1 MKKKNMK
8 VLSVCSLASLV
19 ISGSVISTTGVKAA
33 DTNTTTRLGGSDR
46 YETAVKISQNG
57 WKSGSDYVVLAN
69 GQGFA
74 DALCANP
81 IAKSKNAPI
90 LLTESTSL
98 NSSTLA
104 ELKRLNA
111 KHVIIVGGTGVV
123 PTAIENTI
131 KTQLNADVTRYGGA
145 DRYETSVKIAAA
157 LGNTSKIV
165 LASGRDFAD
174 ALSAGPAAS
183 IEGIPVVLTQPDQL
197 PSTTS
202 DYIKGNTN
210 LTKTYVIGGTGSV
223 SASLYNTLKN
233 PERFGGIDRFE
244 TNAKVIDGFKS
255 DFNFNNAYVALG
267 KGPIGNEFADSL
279 TGGALAAKNKNP
291 LVITSNPISSYT
303 TGILKDKLTTSSTLT
318 ILGGTGNITDTMIST
333 LKDAI
338 TNSPSTGGGGGSS
351 TPANYAPTPS
361 ASDNYL
367 VNVSPEDVPS
377 KVDDLNTKITNDSNL
392 GKYFKA
398 DADFVDGALVLNTN
412 TTKATTN
419 TIQELFNDADSSDP
433 DIIASKLDSAINAAD
448 GKLSLVLNSG
458 NEPIKQVLANQKKNN
473 DTFKNSKYAAYVY
486 DNGNIDTTQL
496 SQDIVD
502 KKIKYSDYTD
512 FTSKLSDA
520 IVQSIGDKANEN
532 APALST
538 SLGNVYK
545 VQQDNTIVYNTAW
558 TMKQNIENVL
568 EDVSS
573 STKLTGTYY
582 LYNSLGKY
590 AKVVINPAK

>member
-303 TGILKDKLTTSSTLT
+303 TGILKDKLNTSSTLT

-351 TPANYAPTPS
+351 QTSSPLPIVNNTEGSSYKTYVEKFNADSTLSKYATIGKS
-361 ASDNYL
+361 NSSSI
-367 VNVSPEDVPS
+367 VNVTLKDENPIKSAFRNAQTSQNIDQ
-377 KVDDLNTKITNDSNL
+377 KI
-392 GKYFKA
+392 A
-398 DADFVDGALVLNTN
+398 DAQKQIDDISSGAKLGSLTIDGDNLKTFLG
-412 TTKATTN
+412 
-419 TIQELFNDADSSDP
+419 
-433 DIIASKLDSAINAAD
+433 KLDSKYIDKD
-448 GKLSLVLNSG
+448 GNLN
-458 NEPIKQVLANQKKNN
+458 
-473 DTFKNSKYAAYVY
+473 
-486 DNGNIDTTQL
+486 
-496 SQDIVD
+496 VD
-502 KKIKYSDYTD
+502 KIKEEISERQDEGYTD
-512 FTSKLSDA
+512 FRNELKERIETYITTHNNADTSISIKGFKLSSVTNGSTTVYDGSNS
-520 IVQSIGDKANEN
+520 QSIVDLLL
-532 APALST
+532 P
-538 SLGNVYK
+538 
-545 VQQDNTIVYNTAW
+545 
-558 TMKQNIENVL
+558 
-568 EDVSS
+568 VSDA
-573 STKLTGTYY
+573 KGTYTVNLQDSNNELFY
-582 LYNSLGKY
+582 FK
-590 AKVVINPAK
+590 INAQYGN

>member
-279 TGGALAAKNKNP
+279 TGGALASKNKNA
-291 LVITSNPISSYT
+291 LVITSSPISSYT

-318 ILGGTGNITDTMIST
+318 ILGGTGNITDSMVST

-338 TNSPSTGGGGGSS
+338 TNSAPTPGGGGGGNS

-367 VNVSPEDVPS
+367 AGLDGKALDEING
-377 KVDDLNTKITNDSNL
+377 KVTDLNNKITSNSNL
-392 GKYFKA
+392 GKYFT
-398 DADFVDGALVLNTN
+398 DANFNNNGELEL
-412 TTKATTN
+412 TTKPTTATTS
-419 TIQELFNDADSSDP
+419 TAKELFDDVDSSDQP
-433 DIIASKLDSAINAAD
+433 NIESKLNSVIDAAD
-448 GKLSLVLNSG
+448 ERLNLIIGSG
-458 NEPIKQVLANQKKNN
+458 TDKNVKPVKEILADQKKNN
-473 DTFKNSKYAAYVY
+473 DTFKASKYAAYVD
-486 DNGNIDTTQL
+486 DNGNIDTAQL
-496 SQDIVD
+496 SEDIV
-502 KKIKYSDYTD
+502 
-512 FTSKLSDA
+512 
-520 IVQSIGDKANEN
+520 N
-532 APALST
+532 
-538 SLGNVYK
+538 
-545 VQQDNTIVYNTAW
+545 
-558 TMKQNIENVL
+558 
-568 EDVSS
+568 
-573 STKLTGTYY
+573 
-582 LYNSLGKY
+582 
-590 AKVVINPAK
+590 

>member
-1 MKKKNMK
+1 MKKKSMK
-8 VLSVCSLASLV
+8 ALSVCSLASLV

-46 YETAVKISQNG
+46 YETAVKISQEG
-57 WKSGSDYVVLAN
+57 WKNGSDYVVLAN

-90 LLTESTSL
+90 LLTESNSL

-111 KHVIIVGGTGVV
+111 KHVIVVGGTGVV

-145 DRYETSVKIAAA
+145 DRYETSAKIAKS

-197 PSTTS
+197 PLTTS

-223 SASLYNTLKN
+223 SDALYNTLKN

-255 DFNFNNAYVALG
+255 DFDFSNIYVALG

-279 TGGALAAKNKNP
+279 TGGALAAKNKNA
-291 LVITSNPISSYT
+291 LVITSSPISSYT
-303 TGILKDKLTTSSTLT
+303 TGILKNKLTTSSTLT

-351 TPANYAPTPS
+351 TPAYKYQEQADSINKNLGNYIHVNPQDIT
-361 ASDNYL
+361 SDSTTVSL
-367 VNVSPEDVPS
+367 VNGGTNPVNTMFENIQNSTDDKIDSKIAKVQTQINSLYNGDILGSLKISDKSVKEFLGGLDSRYIDKDGNLNTVKIKEEVADHQTSLYPNFRNEVQGKIETYFTNHPDKLSSVVTVRGISLS
-377 KVDDLNTKITNDSNL
+377 KVKI
-392 GKYFKA
+392 G
-398 DADFVDGALVLNTN
+398 
-412 TTKATTN
+412 
-419 TIQELFNDADSSDP
+419 
-433 DIIASKLDSAINAAD
+433 SKVYTLAGTSAEN
-448 GKLSLVLNSG
+448 
-458 NEPIKQVLANQKKNN
+458 LANNLVDLLLPEQ
-473 DTFKNSKYAAYVY
+473 NSSVA
-486 DNGNIDTTQL
+486 
-496 SQDIVD
+496 
-502 KKIKYSDYTD
+502 
-512 FTSKLSDA
+512 
-520 IVQSIGDKANEN
+520 
-532 APALST
+532 
-538 SLGNVYK
+538 
-545 VQQDNTIVYNTAW
+545 
-558 TMKQNIENVL
+558 
-568 EDVSS
+568 
-573 STKLTGTYY
+573 GTYEFY
-582 LYNSLGKY
+582 S
-590 AKVVINPAK
+590 NPTTTDSFYKLIIK

>member
-145 DRYETSVKIAAA
+145 DRYETSVKIAKS

-174 ALSAGPAAS
+174 ALSAAPAAS

-197 PSTTS
+197 PAGTS
-202 DYIKGNTN
+202 DYIKGNSN

-244 TNAKVIDGFKS
+244 TNAKVIDGFKDDF
-255 DFNFNNAYVALG
+255 DFNNIYVALG

-279 TGGALAAKNKNP
+279 TGGALASKNKNA
-291 LVITSNPISSYT
+291 LVITSSPISSYT

-338 TNSPSTGGGGGSS
+338 TKSPSTGGGGGSS

-433 DIIASKLDSAINAAD
+433 AIIASKLDSAINAAD